1 MNFISSIFP
10 YSTTVGFNSLFKII
24 EIKIIK
30 LHFLQSLQPFPD
42 RNQFPILI
50 YFALSVPLTVWRK
63 KTNLN
68 QKSFSFLLL
77 QVILCEESFQSQVI
91 SVRRRIK
98 NQKSFWL
105 KKNCHSHKSCSCEP
119 EAFQSETIFIW
130 KESKI

>member
-10 YSTTVGFNSLFKII
+10 YSTTVGFNSRFKII

-63 KTNLN
+63 KNKF
-68 QKSFSFLLL
+68 KSEIIF
-77 QVILCEESFQSQVI
+77 I
-91 SVRRRIK
+91 STITSHFMWRIISIPSHFRAKK
-98 NQKSFWL
+98 NQESEIIL
-105 KKNCHSHKSCSCEP
+105 IKKELP
-119 EAFQSETIFIW
+119 QP
-130 KESKI
+130 